1 MTKELFCKNLPFWD
15 TLTEQE
21 QSFFLSS
28 LSHKTY
34 TKGEC
39 VLGTKNC
46 CGVIFIQSGCL
57 RVYMLSEDGRDVTL
71 YRLYN
76 GELCML
82 AASCAVP
89 EITFDVLV
97 DAEQDCDCFVMDGF
111 TFAQLVNSNKD
122 LKLYAYETAV
132 NRFSGVMWVIQQI
145 FFMKADQ
152 RLAVFLWDEMT
163 RTNSDIIELTQEQI
177 AKYISSAREVVSRIL
192 KYFANEHIVSV
203 VRKGVQILD
212 KKKLKEI
219 ATK

>member
-1 MTKELFCKNLPFWD
+1 MTKQLFCQNLPFWK
-15 TLTEQE
+15 TLSQ
-21 QSFFLSS
+21 QQQNYFYNN

-39 VLGTKNC
+39 VLGTKNR
-46 CGVIFIQSGCL
+46 CGVIFINSGCL

-76 GELCML
+76 GEICML

-97 DAEQDCDCFVMDGF
+97 DAEQDCDCFVMDGS
-111 TFAQLVNSNKD
+111 TFAQLVNDNKD
-122 LKLYAYETAV
+122 LKLYAYEMAV
-132 NRFSGVMWVIQQI
+132 NRFSEVMWVIQQI

-219 ATK
+219 ATR